1 MHSVPGTYKI
11 SKIPNHYC
19 MRKRAVTEK
28 VTSPIA
34 LICYH
39 HPDPLLL
46 GAPAA
51 VALWRTSP
59 GIGRSQH
66 KWFGESVNKV
76 YIFLSIFK

>member
-19 MRKRAVTEK
+19 TRKRAVTEK

-34 LICYH
+34 LICYIQKIH
-39 HPDPLLL
+39 SSW

-51 VALWRTSP
+51 VALWRASP
-59 GIGRSQH
+59 GIVRSQH

-76 YIFLSIFK
+76 YLF